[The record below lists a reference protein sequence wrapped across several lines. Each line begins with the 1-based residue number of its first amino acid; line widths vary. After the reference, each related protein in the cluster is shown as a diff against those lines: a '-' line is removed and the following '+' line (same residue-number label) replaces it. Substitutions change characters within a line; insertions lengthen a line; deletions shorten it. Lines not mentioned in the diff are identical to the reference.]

1 MADKRTGVTS
11 ATMAS
16 AFSGG
21 ECVGGASA
29 GMLPA
34 KMFDMAVNNLIH
46 QAKEG
51 ALVASVD
58 QASM

>member
-1 MADKRTGVTS
+1 
-11 ATMAS
+11 MAS

>member
-16 AFSGG
+16 AFGG
-21 ECVGGASA
+21 ASAGGASA

-34 KMFDMAVNNLIH
+34 QMFDMAVNNLIH